1 MRRKPFKITTVYDTE
16 TCNIGSGEDT
26 RAYPILYIFNDIKE
40 CDLATYEPDNEQ
52 ENVSFIRF
60 EDAAL
65 EYIED
70 LITWGRFN
78 RTTPVVCV
86 YNLIFDLK
94 PIIAQLNERY
104 GMQTMAQSSTH
115 IYTLDICTPSGDV
128 LLRFWDTYFLEMRG
142 LDAMGKTCGI
152 EKASGSWDYEK
163 IRTPKTPLNDQELYY
178 AKRDVQVIPAYLRFL
193 LESNAWL
200 DESMFGCQVLTKT
213 SLVRQMAKNEIG
225 AHKVRDRHGKEK
237 TLSHHFLQVCNSE
250 RAKDYETYALR
261 KACFR
266 GGFTFTA
273 AKYASMTVQNVVSLD
288 AVSMHHLFINGRFV
302 PCDFKRADLD
312 ELENACFSILETPRE
327 YALEHYEKPFLFG
340 IHACVEFKNMRLK
353 DGTIFSRDHIA
364 LLARSKFTEVVS
376 DDLVSDE
383 RNIAADEDIK
393 AGGYKDEALGGVFAF
408 GKLYSAEVVRVYVTE
423 MELWNIS
430 RIYDFDE
437 VRPLFGEVSTTF
449 RRPPDY
455 VIAQSHVL
463 FETKN
468 ALKQVLKKYDETP
481 YTGTIP
487 PTIPYEIAL
496 QIESG
501 TISKEFLN
509 SYYQSTVKG
518 QYNGIF
524 GTQAMDELRPDYMVE
539 DGELSID
546 PETRVNASNFFD
558 RMPKNSKVYYNYGS
572 RIVGGSRMHLIVCM
586 EMLFQHFGDRMLVT
600 GGDTDSV
607 KASCSEDVTDE
618 EILECLRPLEKI
630 CAGAIARTSERLNN
644 TLPDLYSALDK
655 VGTFE
660 IEESSKGSTRYPKHF
675 EAWNKARCSQD
686 INGVCHI
693 TAAGVARPEGSY
705 NVENLLTDFSK
716 CYDFE
721 RIAPLVL
728 GYNTNIDSSIS
739 YLLQRHTPRAGERF
753 EGSIIDYLENEET
766 IECPQS
772 IALYPTSRDI
782 AAMEKKDNQLNVDY
796 LRKNFKRKIDTR
808 IKILSKD
815 KENKGH
821 ITILTEEG
829 VFAEYDGTL

>member
-1 MRRKPFKITTVYDTE
+1 MGRKSFKITTIYDTE

-52 ENVSFIRF
+52 EKVSFIRF

-78 RTTPVVCV
+78 HTTPVVCV

-94 PIIAQLNERY
+94 PLIAQLNERY

-152 EKASGSWDYEK
+152 AKASGSWDYSK
-163 IRTPKTPLNDQELYY
+163 IRTPNTPLTEEELYY

-200 DESMFGCQVLTKT
+200 DESMFGFQVLTKT
-213 SLVRQMAKNEIG
+213 SLVRQMAKNDIG
-225 AHKVRDRHGKEK
+225 AYKVRDRHGKEN
-237 TLSHHFLQVCNSE
+237 TLAHYFHQICNSE

-273 AKYASMTVQNVVSLD
+273 ARYANIVVQNVVSLD

-302 PCDFKRADLD
+302 PCDFRKADVD
-312 ELENACFSILETPRE
+312 ELDNACFSILETSRE

-340 IHACVEFKNMRLK
+340 IHACVEFRNLRLK
-353 DGTIFSRDHIA
+353 DGSIFARDHIA
-364 LLARSKFTEVVS
+364 LLARSKFVEVS
-376 DDLVSDE
+376 IDELSNDE
-383 RNIAADEDIK
+383 RNIAADENIK
-393 AGGYKDEALGGVFAF
+393 AGGYKDEAIGGVFAF
-408 GKLYSAEVVRVYVTE
+408 GKLYRAKVARVYLTE

-430 RIYDFDE
+430 RVYDFDE
-437 VRPLFGEVSTTF
+437 ARPLFGEVSTTF
-449 RRPPDY
+449 KRPPDY

-481 YTGTIP
+481 YAETIP
-487 PTIPYEIAL
+487 STIPHEIAL

-501 TISKEFLN
+501 AISKEFLN

-539 DGELSID
+539 DGELFID
-546 PETRVNASNFFD
+546 PETRVNALNFFD
-558 RMPKNSKVYYNYGS
+558 RMPNNSKVYYNYGS
-572 RIVGGSRMHLIVCM
+572 RIVAGSRMHLVIAM
-586 EMLFQHFGDRMLVT
+586 ELIYEHFFDRMLIT
-600 GGDTDSV
+600 GGDTDSI
-607 KASCSEDVTDE
+607 KASCAADVTDK
-618 EILECLRPLEKI
+618 EILECLQPLESI
-630 CAGAIARTSERLNN
+630 CKNAISRTSERLER
-644 TLPDLYSALDK
+644 TLKTLYSELDK

-660 IEESSKGSTRYPKHF
+660 IEEATKGSTRYLLHF

-686 INGVCHI
+686 INGRCHI
-693 TAAGVARPEGSY
+693 TAAGVARPEGAY
-705 NVENLLTDFSK
+705 NVEDLLTDFSNL
-716 CYDFE
+716 YGFE
-721 RIAPLVL
+721 HIAPLVM

-753 EGSIIDYLENEET
+753 EGSVVDYLGSEET
-766 IECPQS
+766 IDCPQS
-772 IALYPTSRDI
+772 IALHPTSRDI
-782 AAMEKKDNQLNVDY
+782 AAMEKRDNQLNVEY
-796 LRKNFKRKIDTR
+796 LQKNFKRKIDTR

-815 KENKGH
+815 ENEKGH

-829 VFAEYDGTL
+829 FVDYEQQI